1 MCITVYLTE
10 LLILRFNMAEIVFYK
25 TDIGLGPTYM
35 TIKPFTITIKNQQFG
50 KVSQLALLNGWKHS
64 ANRILRYAYDYADR
78 CLSIIFIAEQSS
90 LKFVFQHSADKLI

>member
-35 TIKPFTITIKNQQFG
+35 TIKPFTITIKNQ
-50 KVSQLALLNGWKHS
+50 
-64 ANRILRYAYDYADR
+64 
-78 CLSIIFIAEQSS
+78 
-90 LKFVFQHSADKLI
+90 